1 MKYFKKVLI
10 IFSILIISIISIIN
24 LIVISKSNNFIDK
37 DINYNDYDYVL
48 VLGAKVYKDRPSKML
63 KDRLDKALEI
73 YNQNN
78 NIKIIISGDS
88 VNSKEYDE
96 VGIMYD
102 YLINNN
108 VNKDNIIT
116 DTKGINTSTSILNT
130 KEIVNNK
137 KVIIVTQKYHLTRS
151 IYIARNNNINC
162 YGISSYNYKYV
173 GQLKRD
179 LREILARVKDYIF
192 VKLNIS
198 PKYEVA

>member
-73 YNQNN
+73 YKQNN

-137 KVIIVTQKYHLTRS
+137 KVIIVTQKYHLYRS
-151 IYIARNNNINC
+151 VYMADEKELNAI
-162 YGISSYNYKYV
+162 GISADYKKYP
-173 GQLKRD
+173 GELTRGI
-179 LREILARVKDYIF
+179 REILARVKDYVLIKF
-192 VKLNIS
+192 K
-198 PKYEVA
+198 